1 MNNNKEQ
8 MMPDHFDAV
17 VVGAGFAGLYALHKL
32 RSLGLRVRVFEAG
45 DGVGGTWFWNRYPGA
60 RCDVESMEYSY
71 QFSAALEQEWEWSE
85 RYAGQPEI
93 LRYLEHVAERFDL
106 YRDIQFETRVK
117 SAHFDDA
124 GNLWRIVTDNDN
136 GTHSS
141 VCTATFCIMATGNLS
156 SAQIPDIEGLDR
168 FQGPIYHTGQ
178 WPREE
183 VDFSGKRVAVV
194 GTGSSGVQAIPVI
207 AQQAEHLTVFQRTA
221 TYSVPSQNA
230 PLDADVQRSIK
241 QRYKAVRAANKETFL
256 GFGSEYPSN
265 NQLTADATEAERQ
278 TRYEEYWQR
287 GGLHFMGV
295 FIDLMLI
302 NEANDSAADFVRN
315 KISEKVDDAEVAKKL
330 MPAQVLGCKRLC
342 SDKGYYET
350 FNRSNVSLVD
360 LSESPISSITE
371 TGLVAGE
378 AFDFDA
384 IVFATGFDAMTG
396 TLQRIDI
403 RGRNGLT
410 LAEKWAEGPK
420 TYIGLGSAGFPNFF
434 IIAGPGSPSVLSN
447 FVPSIEGH
455 VDWIADCFIH
465 LRDKGLSTI
474 EATAEAEEE
483 WGKHV
488 NEIANFTLYP
498 SCNSWYLG
506 SNIPGKPRVFMP
518 YLGYPTYVDKI
529 AEVVE
534 KGYEG
539 FCLS

>member
-8 MMPDHFDAV
+8 TTSDHFDAV

-32 RSLGLRVRVFEAG
+32 RSLGLRVCVFEAG

-71 QFSAALEQEWEWSE
+71 QFSDALEQEWEWSE

-106 YRDIQFETRVK
+106 YRDIQFETRVQ

-124 GNLWRIVTDNDN
+124 GNFWHIEALS
-136 GTHSS
+136 GTNTTA
-141 VCTATFCIMATGNLS
+141 CTATFCIMATGNLS
-156 SAQIPDIEGLDR
+156 SAQIPEIEGLDR

-183 VDFSGKRVAVV
+183 IDFTGKRVGVV

-207 AQQAEHLTVFQRTA
+207 AQQAAHLTVFQRTA

-265 NQLTADATEAERQ
+265 DQLTADATEEERQ

-315 KISEKVDDAEVAKKL
+315 KISEQVDDPDVAQKL

-342 SDKGYYET
+342 SDKSYYET

-360 LSESPISSITE
+360 VSASPISSITE
-371 TGLVAGE
+371 TGIVAGE
-378 AFDFDA
+378 AFDLDA

-403 RGRNGLT
+403 RGRNGLR

-420 TYIGLGSAGFPNFF
+420 TYIGLGSEGFPNFF

-455 VDWIADCFIH
+455 VDWIADCFLH
-465 LRDKGLSTI
+465 LRDKGLSAI

-483 WGKHV
+483 WGRHV
-488 NEIANFTLYP
+488 NEIASFTLYP

-518 YLGYPTYVDKI
+518 YLGYPTYVEKI
-529 AEVVE
+529 AQVVE
-534 KGYEG
+534 NGYEG
-539 FCLS
+539 FTLS